1 MTCRLPSALLLMPA
15 MILVRHGQ
23 SEFNVVFSA
32 TRRDP
37 GIRDPRL
44 TAEGRRQAK
53 AAADA
58 LAGHGIQRLIA
69 SPYSRAL
76 ETAEIV
82 AAQLDISIVVDP
94 LVGERA
100 AFACDV
106 GTPRGGL
113 KARWPHLE
121 LDHLEEEWWPAL
133 EESEDGLSARC
144 AAFRAHMRSQPDW
157 ASVAVVSHWGFIRGL
172 TGLTVQN
179 GTVLRIDPHRP
190 EAEPEILLTQ
200 VTEKKATP

>member
-1 MTCRLPSALLLMPA
+1 

-23 SEFNVVFSA
+23 SEFNVIFSV

-44 TAEGRRQAK
+44 TDEGRRQAE
-53 AAADA
+53 AAAEA
-58 LAGHGIQRLIA
+58 LSGHGIERLIA

-82 AAQLDISIVVDP
+82 ATRLDVAITVEP

-106 GTPRGGL
+106 GTRRGDL
-113 KARWPHLE
+113 KARWPHLA
-121 LDHLEEEWWPAL
+121 LDHLAEEWWPAL

-144 AAFRAHMRSQPDW
+144 AAFRAHMRAQRDW
-157 ASVAVVSHWGFIRGL
+157 ARVAVVSHWGFIRGL

-179 GTVLRIDPHRP
+179 GAVLRIDPHRP
-190 EAEPEILLTQ
+190 EADAEILLSPTA
-200 VTEKKATP
+200 EKKATL

>member
-1 MTCRLPSALLLMPA
+1 

-23 SEFNVVFSA
+23 SEFNVVFSV

-44 TAEGRRQAK
+44 TEEGRRQAK
-53 AAADA
+53 AAAEA
-58 LAGHGIQRLIA
+58 LRAQRVERVIT

-82 AAQLDISIVVDP
+82 ARRLGVAITVER

-106 GTPRGGL
+106 GTRRGDL
-113 KARWPHLE
+113 QVRWPHLA

-144 AAFRAHMRSQPDW
+144 AAFRQHMRAQHDW

-179 GTVLRIDPHRP
+179 GAVLRIDPHRP
-190 EAEPEILLTQ
+190 EADAEILLGP
-200 VTEKKATP
+200 VAEKKTTL